1 MLCAKGVEQTTLRL
15 PLEVAS
21 DVRPGTPAAVLTG
34 PNFAHEIAAG
44 LPAAAVVAASDTG
57 LREAIA
63 ALLGTPSFRLYGND
77 DPIGAQVGGA
87 AKNVIA
93 IAAGAVIGA
102 GLGENARAALIT
114 RGLAE
119 LARLAMALGG
129 RPETVM
135 GLSGLGDLLL
145 TCTGPTSRN
154 YSLGL
159 ALGRGEQLADVLA
172 ARSAVT
178 EGVATAPAL
187 VARAAG
193 VDLPICAAVA
203 ALLAGRTTLGRSD
216 RRPAGTAAAERM
228 IRGVLTVGGWTMASR
243 ILGFARDMLIAA
255 ILGAGPIAD
264 AFFVALKLPNLFR
277 RLFGEG
283 AFNAAF
289 VPAFAGMLAAEGR
302 PMARQFAAETF
313 AVMAFWLG
321 ALTIVGEVFMPQM
334 MAVLAPGFA
343 ATPAKFALAVGL
355 SRITFPYLL
364 LICLAALASG
374 VLNGLDRFTAAS
386 ASYVLFNVVSIACM
400 LWLTPYVPTA
410 GHALSWG
417 ITVSGVA
424 QLGLLLWAL
433 HRGGMGLSLPRPR
446 LTPQIRVLLRRMLP
460 GLIGAG
466 VTQLNLAVDVI
477 IASLLP
483 AGTVSVLYYADRV
496 QQLPLGVI
504 GTAVGTALLP
514 LLSRQVRGG
523 EAEAARTTLNRAIEY
538 ALFLTLP
545 AAVALIVS
553 AWPVM
558 SALFGRGAFDAEN
571 VRLSSQSLAAYA
583 LGLPAFVLVKVL
595 APAFFARGDTATPVK
610 IGVAAVALNLAMNVA
625 FMVPLQHIGPA
636 LATSLAAVFN
646 VGWLGA
652 LLARRGH
659 LTLDTQL
666 RQRGVRIAA
675 ATLVMGAAL
684 WFVQQALFSVP
695 LHGIARIAALAE
707 LIVAGIATYGIAALL
722 FGAIEWRVCLRL
734 VRYQNSRRGA
744 KPS

>member
-1 MLCAKGVEQTTLRL
+1 M
-15 PLEVAS
+15 
-21 DVRPGTPAAVLTG
+21 LTG

-44 LPAAAVVAASDTG
+44 LPAAAVVAAADAG
-57 LREAIA
+57 LREAVA
-63 ALLGTPSFRLYGND
+63 AALGTPSFRLYGND

-119 LARLAMALGG
+119 LARLAVALGG
-129 RPETVM
+129 RAETVM

-145 TCTGPTSRN
+145 TCTGPASRN

-159 ALGRGEQLADVLA
+159 ALGRGEKLADVLA

-187 VARAAG
+187 VARAGGCRSADLRRGRRCWPAHDLGRGDARGCWTPTRG
-193 VDLPICAAVA
+193 VD
-203 ALLAGRTTLGRSD
+203 GRGSRT
-216 RRPAGTAAAERM
+216 RPPRCDTNRM
-228 IRGVLTVGGWTMASR
+228 LRGILTVGGWTMASR
-243 ILGFARDMLIAA
+243 VLGFARDMLIAA
-255 ILGAGPIAD
+255 MLGAGPIAD

-289 VPAFAGMLAAEGR
+289 VPAFSGLLAAEGR
-302 PMARQFAAETF
+302 PRRDRFAEETF

-321 ALTIVGEVFMPQM
+321 VLTIAGEIFMPQM

-343 ATPAKFALAVGL
+343 AIPAKFALAVEL

-364 LICLAALASG
+364 LICLAALVSG

-417 ITVSGVA
+417 VTASGVV

-433 HRGGMGLSLPRPR
+433 AARRHGAVAAAPAPDAAM
-446 LTPQIRVLLRRMLP
+446 RVLLRRMLP
-460 GLIGAG
+460 GLVGAG

-483 AGTVSVLYYADRV
+483 AGTVSLLYYADRV

-514 LLSRQVRGG
+514 LLSRQVRAG
-523 EAEAARTTLNRAIEY
+523 EAEAARGHAEPRDRIRAVPDAAGRAGADRQRVSGDVGAVRPRRVRRRER
-538 ALFLTLP
+538 
-545 AAVALIVS
+545 AAVGAVAGRLCAGAAGVR
-553 AWPVM
+553 AGEGAGAGVLRARRHRDAGEDRGRRGGAEPGDERRLHG
-558 SALFGRGAFDAEN
+558 AAAAYRPGAGDQPGGDLQRGLAGRGADAA
-571 VRLSSQSLAAYA
+571 RPSAAGRA
-583 LGLPAFVLVKVL
+583 
-595 APAFFARGDTATPVK
+595 
-610 IGVAAVALNLAMNVA
+610 VAAARRADGGGDAGDGRGAVAGAARAVRRRSRMAWRGWRRWRRWSAWDWWRYGAAAVVFGA
-625 FMVPLQHIGPA
+625 ADWRA
-636 LATSLAAVFN
+636 LARTIGRST
-646 VGWLGA
+646 
-652 LLARRGH
+652 ARR
-659 LTLDTQL
+659 
-666 RQRGVRIAA
+666 A
-675 ATLVMGAAL
+675 
-684 WFVQQALFSVP
+684 
-695 LHGIARIAALAE
+695 
-707 LIVAGIATYGIAALL
+707 
-722 FGAIEWRVCLRL
+722 
-734 VRYQNSRRGA
+734 
-744 KPS
+744 